1 MQKCYSRTKGTKN
14 IEAKDLSSNSDDSL
28 EEINHKLQL
37 IIENIFLSRLDLMFS
52 VLLSLTIFLLGLLLN
67 NTLPWMGLFSAFGIG
82 MLTLFIYT
90 LIGEFYAIIK
100 GDIVGRFKFWIA
112 LVFDFITLG
121 LLLFICVILL
131 IFPASMIFLGFA
143 GLLWVLFSLISIHYI
158 DNLFYKY
165 IRRFP
170 SRFNDFPVK
179 EWGKLLFPMIVGH
192 ILMSISFLL
201 AYYYLVLKA

>member
-1 MQKCYSRTKGTKN
+1 MRKSYSRTKRTKN
-14 IEAKDLSSNSDDSL
+14 TEAKDLSSNSNDSL

-37 IIENIFLSRLDLMFS
+37 IVENAFLSRLDLMFS

-67 NTLPWMGLFSAFGIG
+67 NPLPRMGLFSVFWIV

-100 GDIVGRFKFWIA
+100 GDIVGRFKFWVG

-121 LLLFICVILL
+121 FLVFIFVIFL
-131 IFPASMIFLGFA
+131 IFPASMIFLGFTS
-143 GLLWVLFSLISIHYI
+143 LLWVFFFPIFIHYI

-165 IRRFP
+165 VRRFP

-179 EWGKLLFPMIVGH
+179 EWGKLLFPLAVGH
-192 ILMSISFLL
+192 ILIIISFLL